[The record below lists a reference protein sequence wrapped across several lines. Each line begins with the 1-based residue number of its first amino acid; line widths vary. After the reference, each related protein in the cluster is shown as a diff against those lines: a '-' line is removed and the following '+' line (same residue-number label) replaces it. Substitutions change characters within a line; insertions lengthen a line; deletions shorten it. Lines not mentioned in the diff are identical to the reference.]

1 MVLFQEAVGRALRIG
16 IYSPFFGKTVGGGEK
31 YLGVTA
37 EAVRD
42 AFPQHQVDLIG
53 AVPADREKY
62 EQMLGL
68 DLAGINLLSTG
79 QSMGRL
85 SHWANNRTSLR
96 RLRNL
101 YLARQAAGFTGD
113 YDLFLTMVYVIKARS
128 VARRTVILCQFPYE
142 LAPIMWGRKWIP
154 RAVNGWTFLAYRALL
169 KRLIGNEIETRA
181 EVICQS
187 EYVRHY
193 VNEYWHRDA
202 AVVNPPIDIPE
213 HEPDWSMKANR
224 IISVGRFFLG
234 GHSKRQ
240 DVMVA
245 AFKEL
250 CQAGLE
256 GWELH
261 LAGSVHREHPES
273 ARWYEEIQESVRGF
287 PIVLHP
293 DASYEEVAE
302 LYETGSIYW
311 HAAGYEIDPGLQPAA
326 LEHFGMTTAE
336 AMANGAV
343 PVAINAGGQPE
354 VVTEGV
360 DGFLWSTLEELKART
375 LDLARDPELRQRLGS
390 RARES
395 SRRFSR
401 ASFKRRMAEQLAAAV
416 SALEGGS

>member
-1 MVLFQEAVGRALRIG
+1 
-16 IYSPFFGKTVGGGEK
+16 
-31 YLGVTA
+31 
-37 EAVRD
+37 
-42 AFPQHQVDLIG
+42 
-53 AVPADREKY
+53 
-62 EQMLGL
+62 
-68 DLAGINLLSTG
+68 
-79 QSMGRL
+79 MGRL

-101 YLARQAAGFTGD
+101 YLARQAARFTGE

-142 LAPIMWGRKWIP
+142 LAPIMWGQPWIP
-154 RAVNGWTFLAYRALL
+154 KPINGWTFLAYRALL
-169 KRLIGNEIETRA
+169 KRVTGDEIETRA
-181 EVICQS
+181 DVICQS
-187 EYVRHY
+187 EYVRHF

-202 AVVNPPIDIPE
+202 AVLNPPIDIPE
-213 HEPDWSMKANR
+213 NDPDWSLKANR

-240 DVMVA
+240 DTMIA

-261 LAGSVHREHPES
+261 MAGSVHREHPES
-273 ARWYEEIQESVRGF
+273 ARWYKGIEESVRGF

-293 DASYEEVAE
+293 DATYEEVAE
-302 LYETGSIYW
+302 LYKTGSIYW
-311 HAAGYEIDPGLQPAA
+311 HAAGFEIDPAAEPAA

-336 AMANGAV
+336 AMANSAV

-354 VVTEGV
+354 VVTNTI
-360 DGFLWSTLEELKART
+360 DGYLWSSLDELKTRTLELVS
-375 LDLARDPELRQRLGS
+375 DPELRQRLGS
-390 RARES
+390 QARES

-401 ASFKRRMAEQLAAAV
+401 AAFKQRMAAQLAPAV
-416 SALEGGS
+416 RALEGAS

>member
-1 MVLFQEAVGRALRIG
+1 MGRPLKIG
-16 IYSPFFGKTVGGGEK
+16 IYSPFFGKTIGGGEK

-42 AFPQHQVDLIG
+42 AFPEHQVDLIG
-53 AVPADREKY
+53 AVPADRGKY
-62 EQMLGL
+62 EQMLRL
-68 DLAGINLLSTG
+68 DLAGITLLSTG
-79 QSMGRL
+79 KSMGRL
-85 SHWANNRTSLR
+85 SHWANNRQSLHW
-96 RLRNL
+96 LRNL
-101 YLARQAAGFTGD
+101 YLARQAASFTGD

-128 VARRTVILCQFPYE
+128 VARRTIILCQFPYE
-142 LAPIMWGRKWIP
+142 LAPIIWGRKWIP
-154 RAVNGWTFLAYRALL
+154 RPINGWTFLAYRAFL
-169 KRLIGNEIETRA
+169 KRVTGNEIETRA
-181 EVICQS
+181 DVICQS
-187 EYVRHY
+187 EYVRQY

-213 HEPDWSMKANR
+213 DEPDWSRKANR
-224 IISVGRFFLG
+224 IISVGRFFRG

-273 ARWYEEIQESVRGF
+273 ARWYKEIEESVRGF

-293 DASYEEVAE
+293 DASYEEVRE
-302 LYETGSIYW
+302 LYVTGSIYW
-311 HAAGYEIDPGLQPAA
+311 HASGFEVDPAVEPAA

-354 VVTEGV
+354 VVTDGV
-360 DGFLWSTLEELKART
+360 DGFLWATLEELKTRT
-375 LDLARDPELRQRLGS
+375 LNLVGDAGLRERLGAQ
-390 RARES
+390 ARES

-401 ASFKRRMAEQLAAAV
+401 ASFKRRMAEELAPAL
-416 SALEGGS
+416 SALEARS